1 MAPKWIECER
11 KFSGIWFCLTS
22 ATKNKSPCVEF
33 LNIFYEFH
41 LLHSSSHF
49 RSEIIFFVSLFISMY
64 KSDKTL
70 LRLHCFWQFLNIFVR
85 QLKRIENWRKIK
97 YRIGFFLANLCVVFE
112 WNLIGFATFHEELT
126 FWVCYETEFV
136 NFIQCGFRR
145 QSSLTEF
152 NEIINM
158 KLPDSDQP
166 PEENV
171 NKTKQN
177 AAQHN
182 TTRAQHFNGCL
193 AFFAIETMIQMWG
206 SVLWSKVKT
215 CN

>member
-126 FWVCYETEFV
+126 FWVCFETEFV
-136 NFIQCGFRR
+136 NFI
-145 QSSLTEF
+145 L
-152 NEIINM
+152 
-158 KLPDSDQP
+158 
-166 PEENV
+166 
-171 NKTKQN
+171 
-177 AAQHN
+177 
-182 TTRAQHFNGCL
+182 
-193 AFFAIETMIQMWG
+193 MWI
-206 SVLWSKVKT
+206 SQT
-215 CN
+215 IFIDRI